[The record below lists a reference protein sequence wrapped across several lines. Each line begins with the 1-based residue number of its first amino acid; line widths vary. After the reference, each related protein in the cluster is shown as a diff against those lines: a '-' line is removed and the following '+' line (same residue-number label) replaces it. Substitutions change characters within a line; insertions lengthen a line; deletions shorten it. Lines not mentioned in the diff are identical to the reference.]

1 MIKFALSELY
11 RRVNS
16 KCFHWC
22 LVGNTAEYL
31 YKIEG
36 FVVEDSY
43 EIMNM
48 LLVYMIEAIK

>member
-36 FVVEDSY
+36 FVVEDAY

-48 LLVYMIEAIK
+48 LLSNCN